1 MIPRL
6 TLLKVAWKEFPFLL
20 ILMKSY
26 FMKLFSR
33 SPQLNTKKAKFFRDL
48 VMMPRPFTFYKKAA
62 LKFTQN
68 LMEKSLFW
76 KNFTVEALSIIA
88 LFSCNTAAKFICASK
103 RCLLWMNLQKRRWKR
118 SCQEKNSKN
127 LRRFS
132 IFSNFR
138 SLKRIRPYLLITSWF
153 CQAK

>member
-1 MIPRL
+1 
-6 TLLKVAWKEFPFLL
+6 
-20 ILMKSY
+20 
-26 FMKLFSR
+26 MKLFSR
-33 SPQLNTKKAKFFRDL
+33 SPQLNTKKVKFFRDL

-103 RCLLWMNLQKRRWKR
+103 RCLL
-118 SCQEKNSKN
+118 
-127 LRRFS
+127 
-132 IFSNFR
+132 
-138 SLKRIRPYLLITSWF
+138 
-153 CQAK
+153 